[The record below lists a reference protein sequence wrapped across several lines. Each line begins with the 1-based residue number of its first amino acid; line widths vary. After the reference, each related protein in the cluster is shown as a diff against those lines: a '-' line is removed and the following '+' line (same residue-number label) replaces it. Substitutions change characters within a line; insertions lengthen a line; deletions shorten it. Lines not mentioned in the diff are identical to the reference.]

1 MGNKDGGSA
10 YPMFNNQ
17 KGDCSRD
24 DFIYESGMTL
34 RDYFAGQ
41 VLAGLMAD
49 ANVNLNETENV
60 KVIAASC
67 YEIADAMLAERE
79 KK

>member
-1 MGNKDGGSA
+1 MKDGRQTLPS
-10 YPMFNNQ
+10 YT
-17 KGDCSRD
+17 DSS
-24 DFIYESGMTL
+24 SGMTL

-60 KVIAASC
+60 KVIATSC
-67 YEIADAMLAERE
+67 YEIADAMLAASGKGE
-79 KK
+79 KNGNT